1 MTPAAHPAA
10 AAVTAPAADP
20 AHPSTTRR
28 AAVARR
34 AAIAAAAL
42 LALGA
47 AGAAWAQN
55 PPPRPVRPT
64 DQMPLILHVPAAPQP
79 SQHPMPPL
87 TDAQRARLRQAQ
99 DLNVSGNPEQALPLL
114 KGLMNEVPHHPL
126 ILTQW
131 ARAQNM
137 LEDFAAV
144 ERTARA
150 ERLAQKD
157 SLLLGAELA
166 EALERQGRPRDAA
179 QIAIE
184 AWVASPLEPEWAR
197 DVLVRAEDVVPR
209 DVREMLRRANLRY
222 PERLDLAR
230 GCARIEWK
238 LGDLRAALKTLATA
252 ERSEA
257 RPRMRFTFAEEL
269 MLQATTRD
277 STGAIETW
285 LDLAAD
291 TRYDASYR
299 TASARRAWDVITA
312 RDDEREFAP
321 RLQKALAD
329 LPTKSLSA
337 ELRLG
342 LARGLR
348 EAGRTAEAR
357 ALLEPEGG
365 REDLPE
371 FAAERALA
379 DLRDGPPARA
389 LPGLRAA
396 ADRSPEQS
404 FRYAEALFYAGQTDS
419 AHTWYEK
426 VTTDPRGPYTGAAL
440 ERLYL
445 LEESG
450 AKAALPVFGR
460 IAYEEWRGETRRA
473 TALTD
478 SLFRALPRGSLW
490 AQAALM
496 LAAQRSAA
504 GDAAGALEPLLA
516 VADSLPDDRLAPV
529 ARDHAG
535 DIYVRL
541 KDDSRAAAQYEECLS
556 RYPKSWNAPEVRRK
570 LEALRRD
577 KRF

>member
-1 MTPAAHPAA
+1 MRRAVRPAA
-10 AAVTAPAADP
+10 AAVMSQAAGS
-20 AHPSTTRR
+20 AHPALGAER
-28 AAVARR
+28 AARF
-34 AAIAAAAL
+34 AAPAAAAL
-42 LALGA
+42 LALA
-47 AGAAWAQN
+47 AVSAAWAQN
-55 PPPRPVRPT
+55 PQPHPARPT
-64 DQMPLILHVPAAPQP
+64 DQMPLIIHVPAAPQP
-79 SQHPMPPL
+79 SQHPVPPL
-87 TDAQRARLRQAQ
+87 TDPQRGRLRQAQ
-99 DLNVSGNPEQALPLL
+99 DLSAAGLPEKALPVLQLL
-114 KGLMNEVPHHPL
+114 LTQVPHHPL
-126 ILTQW
+126 VLTEL
-131 ARAQNM
+131 ARAQNT

-144 ERTARA
+144 ERMARA
-150 ERLAQKD
+150 ERIAQKD
-157 SLLLGAELA
+157 SLLLGPELA
-166 EALERQGRPRDAA
+166 FALESLGRPRDAA

-184 AWVASPLEPEWAR
+184 AWVASPLEPDWAR
-197 DVLVRAEDVVPR
+197 EVLARAEDMVPR
-209 DVREMLRRANLRY
+209 DVREMMRRANLRT
-222 PERLDLAR
+222 PERMDLAR
-230 GCARIEWK
+230 GCARLEWK

-269 MLQATTRD
+269 MLEATTRD

-299 TASARRAWDVITA
+299 TASARRAWEVISA

-357 ALLEPEGG
+357 SLLEPEGG

-396 ADRSPEQS
+396 ADRSPEQA
-404 FRYAEALFYAGQTDS
+404 FRYAEALFFAGQTDS
-419 AHTWYEK
+419 AHAWYEK
-426 VTTDPRGPYTGAAL
+426 VTTDPRGPFTGAAL

-450 AKAALPVFGR
+450 ARAALPVFGR
-460 IAYEEWRGETRRA
+460 IAYEEWRGETKRA
-473 TALTD
+473 TALAD
-478 SLFRALPRGSLW
+478 SLFRALPRGSVW
-490 AQAALM
+490 AQAAVV
-496 LAAQRSAA
+496 LAAQRSAV

-529 ARDHAG
+529 ARDRAG

-541 KDDSRAAAQYEECLS
+541 KDDSRAAAQYEECLT

-570 LEALRRD
+570 LEQLRRD
-577 KRF
+577 RRF

>member
-1 MTPAAHPAA
+1 MIR
-10 AAVTAPAADP
+10 AVPP
-20 AHPSTTRR
+20 
-28 AAVARR
+28 
-34 AAIAAAAL
+34 AAAAL
-42 LALGA
+42 LALA
-47 AGAAWAQN
+47 AASAALAQN
-55 PPPRPVRPT
+55 PQPRPVRPT
-64 DQMPLILHVPAAPQP
+64 DQMPLILHIPATPQP

-87 TDAQRARLRQAQ
+87 ADAQRAKLRQAQ
-99 DLNVSGNPEQALPLL
+99 DLNAAGLPDQALPVLKSLL
-114 KGLMNEVPHHPL
+114 NEAPHHPL
-126 ILTQW
+126 VLTEL
-131 ARAQNM
+131 ARTQNT
-137 LEDFAAV
+137 LEDFGAV
-144 ERTARA
+144 ERMARA

-157 SLLLGAELA
+157 SLLLGPELA
-166 EALERQGRPRDAA
+166 AALEQLGRPRDAA

-184 AWVASPLEPEWAR
+184 AWVASPLEPDWAR
-197 DVLVRAEDVVPR
+197 DVLTRAEDVVPR
-209 DVREMLRRANLRY
+209 DVREMLRRANLRT
-222 PERLDLAR
+222 PERMDLAR

-269 MLQATTRD
+269 MLEATTRD

-321 RLQKALAD
+321 RLHKALSD
-329 LPTKSLSA
+329 LPARSLSA

-342 LARGLR
+342 IARGLR

-357 ALLEPEGG
+357 SLLEPEGG
-365 REDLPE
+365 REDPPE
-371 FAAERALA
+371 FATERALA

-404 FRYAEALFYAGQTDS
+404 FRYAEALFFAGQTDS
-419 AHTWYEK
+419 AHAWYEK
-426 VTTDPRGPYTGAAL
+426 VTTDSRGQFTGAAL

-450 AKAALPVFGR
+450 ARAALPVFGR

-478 SLFRALPRGSLW
+478 SLFHTLPRGPVW
-490 AQAALM
+490 AQAAIM

-529 ARDHAG
+529 ARDGAG

-541 KDDSRAAAQYEECLS
+541 KDESRAAAQYEECLS

-570 LEALRRD
+570 LEQLRRD
-577 KRF
+577 RRF